1 MKQEGFRFAKEKV
14 LKALADGSYLH
25 ETRNAIDVKN
35 LLQMG
40 LVTAEEIA
48 SVIRRCTGS
57 HHTSSPHHWS
67 AEITVHVLR
76 RDGWYIKFYFV
87 DPDTVFISVH
97 K

>member
-14 LKALADGSYLH
+14 LKALADGAYLH
-25 ETRNAIDVKN
+25 EARNAIDVKN

-48 SVIRRCTGS
+48 AVIRRCTGA

-67 AEITVHVLR
+67 AEIAGHVLR